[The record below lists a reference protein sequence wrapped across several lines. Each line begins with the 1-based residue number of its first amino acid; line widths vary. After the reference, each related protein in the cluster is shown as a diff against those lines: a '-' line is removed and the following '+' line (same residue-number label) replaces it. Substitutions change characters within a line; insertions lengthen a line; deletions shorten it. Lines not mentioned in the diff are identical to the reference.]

1 VETFFFSSSCSSIP
15 LETEMM
21 LKVLCSTVNI
31 LYINVEAILRFFS
44 FLFSSSSSS
53 SFFLFFFLFFFYF
66 IIFILIFFKFLI

>member
-15 LETEMM
+15 SETEMM
-21 LKVLCSTVNI
+21 LKVLCSIVNI

-53 SFFLFFFLFFFYF
+53 SFFLFFFLFFFSF
-66 IIFILIFFKFLI
+66 LLLLLLFFK